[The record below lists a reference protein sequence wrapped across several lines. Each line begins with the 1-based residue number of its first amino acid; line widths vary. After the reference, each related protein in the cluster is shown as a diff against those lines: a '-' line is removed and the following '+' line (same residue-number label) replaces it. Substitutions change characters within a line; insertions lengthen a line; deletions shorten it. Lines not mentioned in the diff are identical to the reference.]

1 VGLSNY
7 MIQDELMTA
16 SSYMDPY
23 TRPEMARLHTARG
36 HGAWCANMSDIR
48 PYLQIDLRSQYDIG
62 FIAIQGQRNK
72 EAWVEQFKIS
82 YRQLDQDWINYNK
95 VFQGSN
101 DDSSV
106 IKYTLNTS
114 INARFIRIYPVK
126 WKQRACLRMELY
138 GFHGKN
144 AGI

>member
-7 MIQDELMTA
+7 MIQDEAMTA

-62 FIAIQGQRNK
+62 FIAIQGQKNK
-72 EAWVEQFKIS
+72 EAWVEEFKIS
-82 YRQLDQDWINYNK
+82 YRQLDQDWITYDKTFSGNND
-95 VFQGSN
+95 SN
-101 DDSSV
+101 SV
-106 IKYTLNTS
+106 VKHSFKASVWVQLLRVHPI
-114 INARFIRIYPVK
+114 K
-126 WKQRACLRMELY
+126 WKVKACLRLEIY
-138 GFHGKN
+138 G
-144 AGI
+144 